1 MATQSEYNVGLQNYR
16 NLYAKIRVLNTQWQ
30 ELYEWESAVVGS
42 PTFKVDS
49 TSSIRRTCSLTLAS
63 KNTNGVVHGVGFGQD
78 IWLDTYFQVWLG
90 IQDRITDDVVYT
102 NMGIYMIDNPSYT
115 YSATEDT
122 FTIKGVDLMCRMTGL
137 RNGNL
142 EGVDYVINAGTNVRT
157 AIIGAIKLAGFE
169 KYVVE
174 ECQYPKVPNQI
185 NIDVGGTV
193 YDILS
198 ELQQIDPNTQMYF
211 DVDGVFHYETIP
223 TGDNEPIVVNNDYWD
238 KTLISLETSYDFE
251 SVKNVIEV
259 IGGTHDIKWYAT
271 ATVSGSTYNLA
282 MSAYT
287 SSSYRDNLKIGFIAP
302 SKVTNPYV
310 EINSLG
316 AKKLLNS
323 DGSFATLADESS
335 KYYVAR
341 YVASGDYFLFLG
353 ALCPRAIVK
362 NTNSESPYSISRLG
376 EIRIVLSGGEYDN
389 ITTDAQALARAKWEL
404 YNRCKLTDSI
414 NITCVPIL
422 WLDVNQVIEIEVP
435 NGNTVETNK
444 YIITSIDT
452 TFGVT
457 GTQTINA
464 SRYYPY
470 YETKA
475 ANL

>member
-1 MATQSEYNVGLQNYR
+1 MYTQSEYDASLQIYR
-16 NLYAKIRVLNTQWQ
+16 KLYAKIRVLNTDWQ

-63 KNTNGVVHGVGFGQD
+63 KNTNGVLHGIGFGQD
-78 IWLDTYFQVWLG
+78 IWLDTYFQVWVG
-90 IQDRITDDVVYT
+90 IENMITKDVVYT
-102 NMGIYMIDNPSYT
+102 NMGIYMVDNPTYN
-115 YSATEDT
+115 YSATDDT
-122 FTIKGVDLMCRMTGL
+122 FTIKGVDLMSRMTGL

-142 EGVDYVINAGTNVRT
+142 EGVEYVINAGTNVRK
-157 AIIGAIKLAGFE
+157 AIIGAIELAGFK

-174 ECQYPKVPNQI
+174 ECQYPTVPNQI
-185 NIDVGGTV
+185 NVDVGSTI

-198 ELQQIDPNTQMYF
+198 QLQQIDPNTQMYF
-211 DVDGVFHYETIP
+211 DVNGVFHYEPIP
-223 TGDNEPIVVNNDYWD
+223 TGDNEPLTITKDYWN
-238 KTLISLETSYDFE
+238 KSLISLQTDYDFE

-259 IGGTHDIKWYAT
+259 VGGTHDIKWYAT
-271 ATVSGSTYNLA
+271 ATVSGSTYTLT

-287 SSSYRDNLKIGFIAP
+287 SSSYRNNLKVGFIVP

-310 EINSLG
+310 QINSLG

-323 DGSFATLADESS
+323 DGSFAQLADESS

-341 YVASGDYFLFLG
+341 YIADGDYFLFLG

-362 NTNSESPYSISRLG
+362 NTNLDSPYSIDKLG
-376 EIRIVLSGGEYDN
+376 EIRVVLSGGEYDN
-389 ITTDAQALARAKWEL
+389 ISTDAQALARAKWEL

-422 WLDVNQVIEIEVP
+422 WLDVNQLIEIELP
-435 NGNTVETNK
+435 SGEIAT
-444 YIITSIDT
+444 YIVTSIDT

-470 YETKA
+470 YETEVTM
-475 ANL
+475 L

>member
-1 MATQSEYNVGLQNYR
+1 MYTQNEYYVSQQRYR
-16 NLYAKIRVLNTQWQ
+16 NLYAKVRVLNTDWQ
-30 ELYEWESAVVGS
+30 ELHEWESAVVGS

-49 TSSIRRTCSLTLAS
+49 TSSIRRTCSLTLAT
-63 KNTNGVVHGVGFGQD
+63 KNLSGITHGVGFGQD

-90 IQDRITDDVVYT
+90 IENQKTGDIVYT
-102 NMGIYMIDNPSYT
+102 NMGIYMIDNPTYS
-115 YSATEDT
+115 YSATDDT

-142 EGVDYVINAGTNVRT
+142 EGVEYTIEAGVNVRK
-157 AIIGAIKLAGFE
+157 AIIGAIELAGFK

-174 ECQYPKVPNQI
+174 ECQYPTVPNQI
-185 NIDVGGTV
+185 NIDVGSTV

-211 DVDGVFHYETIP
+211 DVDGVFHYEPIP
-223 TGDNEPIVVNNDYWD
+223 TGDNEPITISNDYW
-238 KTLISLETSYDFE
+238 KKSLISLQSDYDFE

-259 IGGTHDIKWYAT
+259 VGGTHDIKWFAT
-271 ATVSGSTYNLA
+271 ASVSGSTYTLT

-287 SSSYRDNLKIGFIAP
+287 SSSYRDNLKVGFIAP

-310 EINSLG
+310 QINSLG
-316 AKKLLNS
+316 AKKLLNA
-323 DGSFATLADESS
+323 DGSFAQLADESS

-341 YVASGDYFLFLG
+341 YVANGDYFLFLG
-353 ALCPRAIVK
+353 ALCPRATVK
-362 NTNSESPYSISRLG
+362 NTNSDSPYSIDKLG

-389 ITTDAQALARAKWEL
+389 ISTDAQALARAKWEL

-422 WLDVNQVIEIEVP
+422 WLDVNQLIEIEVP
-435 NGNTVETNK
+435 NGNTTEVNT
-444 YIITSIDT
+444 YIVTSIDT

-470 YETKA
+470 YEV
-475 ANL
+475 

>member
-1 MATQSEYNVGLQNYR
+1 MYTQSEYDASLQRYR
-16 NLYAKIRVLNTQWQ
+16 KLYAKVRVLNTNWQ

-42 PTFKVDS
+42 PTFKIDS

-63 KNTNGVVHGVGFGQD
+63 KNTSGVTHGVGFGQD
-78 IWLDTYFQVWLG
+78 VWLDTYFQVWLG
-90 IQDRITDDVVYT
+90 IENMITKEVVYT
-102 NMGIYMIDNPSYT
+102 NMGIYMIDNPTYS
-115 YSATEDT
+115 YSATDNT
-122 FTIKGVDLMCRMTGL
+122 FTIKGVDLMCKMTGL

-142 EGVDYVINAGTNVRT
+142 EGVEYTIQAGVNVRK
-157 AIIGAIKLAGFE
+157 AIIGVLELAGF
-169 KYVVE
+169 KRYIVE
-174 ECQYPKVPNQI
+174 ECQYPTVPNQI
-185 NIDVGGTV
+185 NVDVGSTI

-211 DVDGVFHYETIP
+211 DVDGVFHYEPIP
-223 TGDNEPIVVNNDYWD
+223 TGDNEPLTISKNYWD
-238 KTLISLETSYDFE
+238 KTLISIQTDYDFE

-259 IGGTHDIKWYAT
+259 IGSTHDIKWYAS
-271 ATVSGSTYNLA
+271 ATISGSTYNLS

-287 SSSYRDNLKIGFIAP
+287 SSSYRNNLKIGFTAP
-302 SKVTNPYV
+302 NKVTNPYV
-310 EINSLG
+310 QINSLG

-323 DGSFATLADESS
+323 DGSFATLSDESS

-341 YVASGDYFLFLG
+341 YIADGDYFLFLG

-362 NTNSESPYSISRLG
+362 NTNSDSPYSTEKLG

-422 WLDVNQVIEIEVP
+422 WLDVNQLIEIEVP
-435 NGNTVETNK
+435 NGNTTEVNK
-444 YIITSIDT
+444 YMVTSIDT

-470 YETKA
+470 YEV
-475 ANL
+475 